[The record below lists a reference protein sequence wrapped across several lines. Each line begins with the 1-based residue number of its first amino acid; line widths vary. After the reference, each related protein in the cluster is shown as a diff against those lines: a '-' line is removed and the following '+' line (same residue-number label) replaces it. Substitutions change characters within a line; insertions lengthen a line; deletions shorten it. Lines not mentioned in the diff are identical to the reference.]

1 MTGRANI
8 QRDTLF
14 DYSSLFQSKK
24 LMSGKETPVVI
35 PAVDI
40 PVVIVSSEKLCE
52 FICLLFY
59 RLPRVHKLIVLLV
72 RR

>member
-1 MTGRANI
+1 
-8 QRDTLF
+8 
-14 DYSSLFQSKK
+14 
-24 LMSGKETPVVI
+24 MSGKETPVVS

-72 RR
+72 KR